1 MLNTSN
7 FRNPEN
13 GLDEYE
19 MGKTF
24 DIPDGDTS
32 FESDFVDDEQGMS
45 IEYEIACWATKFNI
59 SLSAFSALL
68 FILRLFKMKVP
79 KDAPTLLKTCTN
91 HNILELA
98 GGTYIYLGF
107 EKALKQHIANTN
119 VRLPNSDSLTL
130 HVNVDGLPLFKS
142 SKLQLW
148 PILGMLTEIHKSG
161 PFPIALFFLVSKSR
175 LP

>member
-68 FILRLFKMKVP
+68 FILGLFKMKVQ
-79 KDAPTLLKTCTN
+79 KMHQHNLKPVQ
-91 HNILELA
+91 II
-98 GGTYIYLGF
+98 IY
-107 EKALKQHIANTN
+107 
-119 VRLPNSDSLTL
+119 
-130 HVNVDGLPLFKS
+130 
-142 SKLQLW
+142 
-148 PILGMLTEIHKSG
+148 
-161 PFPIALFFLVSKSR
+161 
-175 LP
+175 